1 MYIYIYVYDICT
13 YFDCWF
19 FILMCLS
26 HGDVPSSL
34 SEMEPKIPLSLLS
47 HILASNSQT
56 NRASISMGLLSI
68 FNHLGKLQKKNP
80 KPELYTWM
88 SQGSEQMGYNL

>member
-1 MYIYIYVYDICT
+1 MSCT

-34 SEMEPKIPLSLLS
+34 SDMEPKIPRFLLS

-56 NRASISMGLLSI
+56 KNAVKHFPQFLWDWFLFSIIWASY
-68 FNHLGKLQKKNP
+68 KKKP

-88 SQGSEQMGYNL
+88 SQGSEDKWVI